1 MGDKR
6 LRRARPRVR
15 SLKGKGGNGLPTE
28 ATAAGAFLRKC
39 KRIKGLPYLLLALA
53 AGLILLLLPS
63 GKSDVSAGSGTP
75 GSEDYRRALEEE
87 VRVLLCELDGVKDCT
102 VVLTLSYGYE
112 YTYATDQR
120 VKEQPDGKE
129 TEKTIVLATD
139 NGKETP
145 LPLREK
151 QPVVCGA
158 AVVCPGADDAL
169 CARISSL
176 LRALFALEDS
186 CISIQG

>member
-1 MGDKR
+1 M
-6 LRRARPRVR
+6 PI
-15 SLKGKGGNGLPTE
+15 E

-63 GKSDVSAGSGTP
+63 GKSDASATTGTL
-75 GSEDYRRALEEE
+75 GSEDYRRALEQE
-87 VRVLLCELDGVKDCT
+87 VRTLLCELEGVKDCS

-112 YTYATDQR
+112 YTYATNQR
-120 VKEQPDGKE
+120 VNEQSGGKE
-129 TEKTIVLATD
+129 TEKTIVLATE
-139 NGKETP
+139 NGNEVP

-151 QPVVCGA
+151 QPVVCGI
-158 AVVCPGADDAL
+158 AVVCPGADEAL
-169 CARISSL
+169 RLRIAAL

-186 CISIQG
+186 CISIQS

>member
-1 MGDKR
+1 M
-6 LRRARPRVR
+6 PNE
-15 SLKGKGGNGLPTE
+15 S
-28 ATAAGAFLRKC
+28 TAVGSFFRKC

-63 GKSDVSAGSGTP
+63 GSRDEAATNDVPDSTA
-75 GSEDYRRALEEE
+75 YRLALEQE
-87 VRVLLCELDGVKDCT
+87 VRSLLRELEGVEDCT

-120 VKEQPDGKE
+120 VKEQSDGKE
-129 TEKTIVLATD
+129 IEKTIVLAAE
-139 NGKETP
+139 NGNQAP

-158 AVVCPGADDAL
+158 AVVCPGADEAIR
-169 CARISSL
+169 ARISAL
-176 LRALFALEDS
+176 LRALFALEDPF
-186 CISIQG
+186 ISIQS

>member
-1 MGDKR
+1 MQ
-6 LRRARPRVR
+6 
-15 SLKGKGGNGLPTE
+15 GLPNE
-28 ATAAGAFLRKC
+28 STAVGSFFRKC

-63 GKSDVSAGSGTP
+63 GSRDEAAISDVPDSTA
-75 GSEDYRRALEEE
+75 YRLALEQE
-87 VRVLLCELDGVKDCT
+87 VRSLLRELEGVEDCT

-120 VKEQPDGKE
+120 VKEQSDGNYKE
-129 TEKTIVLATD
+129 TEKTIVLAAE
-139 NGKETP
+139 NGNQAP

-158 AVVCPGADDAL
+158 AVVCPGADEAIR
-169 CARISSL
+169 ARISAL
-176 LRALFALEDS
+176 LRALFALEDPF
-186 CISIQG
+186 ISIQS

>member
-1 MGDKR
+1 M
-6 LRRARPRVR
+6 PNE
-15 SLKGKGGNGLPTE
+15 S
-28 ATAAGAFLRKC
+28 TAMNAFFRKC

-63 GKSDVSAGSGTP
+63 GKADDAVTSGTP
-75 GSEDYRRALEEE
+75 DSTEYRLALERE
-87 VRVLLCELDGVKDCT
+87 VRSLLCELEGVKDCS

-120 VKEQPDGKE
+120 VKEQSDGNYKE
-129 TEKTIVLATD
+129 TEKTIVLATE
-139 NGKETP
+139 NGNQTP

-158 AVVCPGADDAL
+158 AVVCPGADEAIR
-169 CARISSL
+169 ARISSL
-176 LRALFALEDS
+176 LRALFALEEPF
-186 CISIQG
+186 ISIQS